1 MCCDQEET
9 IKKIFFNDITC
20 HYINAIHYIK
30 IIESRKYTIISTVIG
45 KNNCSI
51 QYVFLK
57 YSYLFNS
64 SWRFPIN
71 SQLNFKFLKTW
82 YEINKWQLSRDYMK

>member
-9 IKKIFFNDITC
+9 IKKNFFNDITC

-64 SWRFPIN
+64 SWRFLIN

>member
-9 IKKIFFNDITC
+9 IKKFFLNDITC

-30 IIESRKYTIISTVIG
+30 RLESRKYTTISIVTG
-45 KNNCSI
+45 KNNFSI
-51 QYVFLK
+51 PYLFLK
-57 YSYLFNS
+57 YSCLFNS
-64 SWRFPIN
+64 AWRFLIN
-71 SQLNFKFLKTW
+71 SQLNFKFLEIW

>member
-1 MCCDQEET
+1 MCCDQRET
-9 IKKIFFNDITC
+9 TKKIFLMALHVIILMQFTT
-20 HYINAIHYIK
+20 YK
-30 IIESRKYTIISTVIG
+30 ILDSGKYTIISTVIG

-51 QYVFLK
+51 QYLLLK

-64 SWRFPIN
+64 AWRFLIN

>member
-9 IKKIFFNDITC
+9 IKKKFFNDITC

-64 SWRFPIN
+64 SWRFLIN